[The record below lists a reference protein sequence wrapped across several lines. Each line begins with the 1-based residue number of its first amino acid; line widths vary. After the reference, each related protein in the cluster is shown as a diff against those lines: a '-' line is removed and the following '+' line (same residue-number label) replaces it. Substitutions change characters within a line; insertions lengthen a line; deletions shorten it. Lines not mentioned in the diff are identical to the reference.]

1 MHVWRMRMLVAQGR
15 LAMRMGVRLAHR
27 VVRSMGMLV
36 MIIMDMEMRMVLTRR
51 CQIVGESMPDVLV
64 GATLVD

>member
-1 MHVWRMRMLVAQGR
+1 
-15 LAMRMGVRLAHR
+15 MRMGVRLAHR

-51 CQIVGESMPDVLV
+51 CQIVRESMPDVLV